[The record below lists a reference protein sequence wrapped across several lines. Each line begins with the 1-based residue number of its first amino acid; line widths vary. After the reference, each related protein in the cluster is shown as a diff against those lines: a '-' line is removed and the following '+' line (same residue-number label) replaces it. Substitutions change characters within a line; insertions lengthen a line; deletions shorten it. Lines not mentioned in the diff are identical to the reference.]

1 MRFYL
6 ENVDEVLNELK
17 TSREGLS
24 GEEANVRLNNDGK
37 NRLKE
42 EHKKTLLQKIIKSI
56 SDPMIIML
64 LVTCF

>member
-6 ENVDEVLNELK
+6 ENVDEVLNKLK

-37 NRLKE
+37 NRLK
-42 EHKKTLLQKIIKSI
+42 
-56 SDPMIIML
+56 
-64 LVTCF
+64 